1 LELENCD
8 HCADDAPKHAD
19 VIPLINRIGGQVAGI
34 GKMVEEGR
42 YCPDILNQ
50 VKAARSAL
58 RTLEG
63 RILRTHLQSCVRE
76 TFRQSDPVDQDM
88 KIEEIVKL
96 FSKYD
101 EADN

>member
-1 LELENCD
+1 MENCH
-8 HCADDAPKHAD
+8 HCTEDAPKHAD
-19 VIPLINRIGGQVAGI
+19 VQPLINRIGGQVAGI

-58 RTLEG
+58 RTLEA

-76 TFRQSDPVDQDM
+76 AFSHSNPADQDM

-96 FSKYD
+96 FGKYD